1 MKTRMSGNRGFTLI
15 ELMIV
20 VAIIGILAAV
30 AIPQYQN
37 YTRNATVNAA
47 LTEANQ
53 YKTAVGI
60 CAQTNAILGCTA
72 GNNGI
77 PDAPNNTVTSVAAS
91 GVITVTPGGSYAGS
105 TLTLTPDDT
114 GTIWRLTCTT
124 ATADTAD
131 LCDNPEVQGHPD
143 FNRTLPTP

>member
-1 MKTRMSGNRGFTLI
+1 MKTRMSGNKGFTLI

-60 CAQTNAILGCTA
+60 CAQTNAIAACVA
-72 GNNGI
+72 GFGPVPTPAANNR
-77 PDAPNNTVTSVAAS
+77 VTGVGAN
-91 GVITVTPGGSYAGS
+91 GVITVVPGGSYGAS
-105 TLTLTPDDT
+105 SLTLTPSND
-114 GTIWRLTCTT
+114 GTVWSLTCTT
-124 ATADTAD
+124 DGADTAD
-131 LCDNPEVQGHPD
+131 LCTNDEIANHPD
-143 FNRTLPTP
+143 LDRVL

>member
-1 MKTRMSGNRGFTLI
+1 MKTRMSGNKGFTLI

-53 YKTAVGI
+53 YRTAVTI
-60 CAQTNAILGCTA
+60 CAQTNAIDDCDA

-77 PDAPNNTVTSVAAS
+77 PNINGAITEVTD
-91 GVITVTPGGSYAGS
+91 GDIEITPGGAFGTE
-105 TLTLTPDDT
+105 TLLFCSDDT
-114 GTIWRLTCTT
+114 GNEWTPYCAGAAAGDLCTNAEVAAIDGIT
-124 ATADTAD
+124 NATA
-131 LCDNPEVQGHPD
+131 CP
-143 FNRTLPTP
+143 